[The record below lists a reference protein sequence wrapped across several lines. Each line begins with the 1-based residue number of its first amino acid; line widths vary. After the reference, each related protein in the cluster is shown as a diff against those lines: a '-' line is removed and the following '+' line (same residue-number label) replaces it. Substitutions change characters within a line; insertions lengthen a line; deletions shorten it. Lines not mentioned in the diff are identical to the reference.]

1 MPKYSYQ
8 SDNVQRYSLTKY
20 ELKRAMFLAYNE
32 GAVAY
37 QRMCARVEA
46 RHRNGD
52 MMDDPDTFLEWLF
65 KDVTAD

>member
-20 ELKRAMFLAYNE
+20 ELKRAMYLAYNE

-52 MMDDPDTFLEWLF
+52 MMEDPDTFLEWLF
-65 KDVTAD
+65 NEVTAD